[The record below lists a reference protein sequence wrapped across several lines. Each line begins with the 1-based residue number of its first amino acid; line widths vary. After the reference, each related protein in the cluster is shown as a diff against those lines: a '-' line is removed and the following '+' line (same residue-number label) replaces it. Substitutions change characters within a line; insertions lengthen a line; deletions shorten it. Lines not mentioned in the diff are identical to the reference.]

1 VTTPEDAIVRHGH
14 RAILI
19 ARHAGTVDR
28 FARGIATKQWLL
40 SRLHVIVSAYLIPC
54 GAWLARGTLP
64 SWVAADR
71 RSPIRVRAPVG
82 LRWPTERRASVGQ
95 PSIYQELLTVW
106 RPTACRISTST
117 LGQAGQLTARLMVM
131 TA

>member
-1 VTTPEDAIVRHGH
+1 MTPPEDAIVRHGD

-28 FARGIATKQWLL
+28 FARRIA
-40 SRLHVIVSAYLIPC
+40 RLIPC
-54 GAWLARGTLP
+54 GVWLARRHIATLRRGR
-64 SWVAADR
+64 AAVTY
-71 RSPIRVRAPVG
+71 RVRAPVG
-82 LRWPTERRASVGQ
+82 LRCPTERRASVGQ

-117 LGQAGQLTARLMVM
+117 VGQGGQLTARLVVM
-131 TA
+131 TAQLANAKQDVEPQTK